1 MANRKKPTMKEL
13 QSDVM
18 LNRQALMNVDQY
30 VRLSIKEI
38 VQALKGMLPVL
49 SIEHRLLEE
58 RPTTDEHHG
67 GIQSE

>member
-1 MANRKKPTMKEL
+1 MDQFKKYEFTIKVKTNHNP
-13 QSDVM
+13 S
-18 LNRQALMNVDQY
+18 QAIQ
-30 VRLSIKEI
+30 EI